1 MELSLDC
8 RLVFSVQSAVDLWIG
23 EIESI
28 TIVEFRSVLLS
39 KGFGYIIHL
48 HGPDCLQKDWITKLV
63 SLY

>member
-28 TIVEFRSVLLS
+28 TMVEFRSVLLS
-39 KGFGYIIHL
+39 KGFGYMIHL
-48 HGPDCLQKDWITKLV
+48 HGPDCLQKDWITKHV